1 MSVFVASLSAI
12 GCAGP
17 SDGSPSPTAPS
28 AEQRAGAGA
37 DDNAASPPQSP
48 RPDPPPP
55 AGTCVAEQARWAIG
69 RVGSAALLERARVDA
84 TASIARFI
92 HPNEAITMEYYAAR
106 LNLYL
111 DGRGVVHAVVCG

>member
-1 MSVFVASLSAI
+1 MSLFVASLSAI
-12 GCAGP
+12 GCAG
-17 SDGSPSPTAPS
+17 SSGGSPSPTAPS
-28 AEQRAGAGA
+28 SEQRAGAG
-37 DDNAASPPQSP
+37 DNQASPPQSP
-48 RPDPPPP
+48 QPDPPPP

-69 RVGSAALLERARVDA
+69 RVGSASLLERARVDA

-92 HPNEAITMEYYAAR
+92 HPNEAITMEYYAGR